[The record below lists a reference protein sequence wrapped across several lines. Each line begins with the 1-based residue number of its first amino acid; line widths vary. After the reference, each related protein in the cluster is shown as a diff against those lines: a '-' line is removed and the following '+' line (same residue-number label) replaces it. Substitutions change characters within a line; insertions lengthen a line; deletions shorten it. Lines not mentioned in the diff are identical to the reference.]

1 MFILIFLMMVFCIS
15 FCIALY
21 TLFQQREKN
30 REKQADFIEET
41 SLLHA
46 DTETKSRQ
54 LATTNLQLV
63 QAAEIITECKNTVKK
78 LKVQKPSENKET
90 ILEMET
96 MLNSFNIDSA
106 WEEFELYFNQIHQSF
121 FKNLHQ
127 RCPEL
132 SRTEVRICAL
142 IGYSMKCWIRSV
154 QCLLPE

>member
-1 MFILIFLMMVFCIS
+1 M
-15 FCIALY
+15 
-21 TLFQQREKN
+21 
-30 REKQADFIEET
+30 EET

-63 QAAEIITECKNTVKK
+63 QAAEIITECKNAVKK

-90 ILEMET
+90 ILEMES

-121 FKNLHQ
+121 FKNLYQ

-142 IGYSMKCWIRSV
+142 IVLNLSTKEIATITHRASKTIETSIYQIRKKMNIPLETRTLNFLQS
-154 QCLLPE
+154 LL